1 MRQIPPRFPAANRNH
16 ASLIAHP
23 TGQDSSTFRRT
34 LLHMKA
40 LYAGEEGN
48 FVKSRYLLFQ
58 KAEAALIEE
67 KSSKL
72 FGLTRLLDLHL
83 EGDYDDVLLSAGG
96 PKAAFAPESER
107 IRILNERLAPFT
119 NQLADA
125 FPGVGVGYYSRDLRA
140 ILTYGPSRDFASK
153 VGTDLGLDH
162 LGWQAMATG
171 KETVAVGSM
180 VRGEIM
186 NCMRPL
192 VRQGRAVGFVWANE
206 ALEDIYAQIQM
217 GAGKLFFSP
226 ETEPL
231 LGLTGILL
239 FASKVLLLGKSPSG
253 STSAA
258 MESQSPGS
266 QMTHRVEQLKC
277 YLELFLNTLSLAVV
291 LSDADGRIAFVSR
304 GIQDILGEAP
314 ESFVSCDIRSV
325 LQRIGINPRTA
336 LDEFADGSL
345 NRFVNVT
352 IKTRDG
358 ERPITMVSTRAE
370 WPASAPAESGGH
382 GGAGNDSQFG
392 HIVVLED
399 LKEAQANEERLERAE
414 RLAAVGELAAAVA
427 HEIRNPLAVLKGAVS
442 LVPRRLDD
450 REFLEQFSHV
460 AAAEMDRINAT
471 VESLLKFSRYSQ
483 PHMVSTDI
491 RRIAEKACSLISE
504 FGRQTG
510 VNIEFACPAHVPA
523 LCADGDHLTQA
534 LLNLLLNGIQA
545 MPTGGT
551 LEVEVKWKPGA
562 RYVQIAVADSGAGI
576 PPELRDHVFEMF
588 FTTKESGT
596 GLGLPLVQRIV
607 YNHQGFVEFESETG
621 KGTTFIVRLP
631 VLSQSQ
637 AGQTEVSTV
646 GS

>member
-1 MRQIPPRFPAANRNH
+1 
-16 ASLIAHP
+16 
-23 TGQDSSTFRRT
+23 
-34 LLHMKA
+34 

-48 FVKSRYLLFQ
+48 TVKSRYLLFQ

-83 EGDYDDVLLSAGG
+83 EGDYDGVLLSTAG
-96 PKAAFAPESER
+96 PQAIHAPASDR

-119 NQLADA
+119 DQLAAA

-140 ILTYGPSRDFASK
+140 ILTYGPSRDFGSK

-192 VRQGRAVGFVWANE
+192 IRRGRAIGFVWANE
-206 ALEDIYAQIQM
+206 ALEDIYAQIQV

-226 ETEPL
+226 EIEPL

-239 FASKVLLLGKSPSG
+239 FASKVLLLGKSPSYSG
-253 STSAA
+253 SSVADSRPA
-258 MESQSPGS
+258 GS
-266 QMTHRVEQLKC
+266 HMVHRLEQLKC
-277 YLELFLNTLSLAVV
+277 YLELFLNTLSLAVI
-291 LSDADGRIAFVSR
+291 LSDADGHIAFVSR
-304 GIQDILGEAP
+304 GIQDILGETPA
-314 ESFVSCDIRSV
+314 SFVSRDIRSV
-325 LQRIGINPRTA
+325 LQCMGIDPHTT

-345 NRFVNVT
+345 NRFVNVA
-352 IKTRDG
+352 IKTHEG
-358 ERPITMVSTRAE
+358 ERPITMVCTRAE
-370 WPASAPAESGGH
+370 WPMAGPAESDDHSRAGDGH
-382 GGAGNDSQFG
+382 SDGNQFG
-392 HIVVLED
+392 HIVILED

-450 REFLEQFSHV
+450 REFLEQFSQV
-460 AAAEMDRINAT
+460 ATAEMDRINGT
-471 VESLLKFSRYSQ
+471 VESLLRFSRYSQ

-491 RRIAEKACSLISE
+491 RRIAEKARNLISE
-504 FGRQTG
+504 YGREMG
-510 VNIEFACPAHVPA
+510 VAIEFTCPADVPA
-523 LCADGDHLTQA
+523 LCGDSDHLTQA
-534 LLNLLLNGIQA
+534 ILNLLLNGIQA
-545 MPTGGT
+545 MPAGGT
-551 LEVEVKWKPGA
+551 LRVEVKWKLGA
-562 RYVQIAVADSGAGI
+562 RYVQIAVADTGMGI
-576 PPELRDHVFEMF
+576 APELRDHVFEMF

-607 YNHQGFVEFESETG
+607 YNHHGFVEFESETG

-631 VLSQSQ
+631 VIAQSCP
-637 AGQTEVSTV
+637 ELR
-646 GS
+646 

>member
-1 MRQIPPRFPAANRNH
+1 
-16 ASLIAHP
+16 
-23 TGQDSSTFRRT
+23 
-34 LLHMKA
+34 LLHIEA

-48 FVKSRYLLFQ
+48 IVKSRYLLFQ

-72 FGLTRLLDLHL
+72 FGLTRLLDVHL
-83 EGDYDDVLLSAGG
+83 EGDYDDVLLSAAG
-96 PKAAFAPESER
+96 PQAIHSPACDR
-107 IRILNERLAPFT
+107 IRVLNERLAPFT
-119 NQLADA
+119 DELATA

-192 VRQGRAVGFVWANE
+192 IRRGRAIGFVWANE
-206 ALEDIYAQIQM
+206 ALEDIYAQIQV

-226 ETEPL
+226 EIEPL

-253 STSAA
+253 SSSSATDSHSA
-258 MESQSPGS
+258 GS
-266 QMTHRVEQLKC
+266 QMAHRVEQLKC
-277 YLELFLNTLSLAVV
+277 YLELFLNTLSLAVI

-304 GIQDILGEAP
+304 GIQDILGETPGAL
-314 ESFVSCDIRSV
+314 VSRDIRSV
-325 LQRIGINPRTA
+325 LQNMGIDSRTA
-336 LDEFADGSL
+336 LDEFAEGSL

-352 IKTRDG
+352 IKTHEG

-370 WPASAPAESGGH
+370 WSAATPTVSGDSSS
-382 GGAGNDSQFG
+382 AGSGSHFG
-392 HIVVLED
+392 HIVILED

-427 HEIRNPLAVLKGAVS
+427 HEIRNPLAVLKGAIS
-442 LVPRRLDD
+442 LVPRRLDN
-450 REFLEQFSHV
+450 REFLEQFSQV
-460 AAAEMDRINAT
+460 ATAEMDRINGT
-471 VESLLKFSRYSQ
+471 VESLLRFSRYSQ
-483 PHMVSTDI
+483 PHVVSTDI
-491 RRIAEKACSLISE
+491 RRIAENACNLISE
-504 FGRQTG
+504 YGREMG
-510 VNIEFACPAHVPA
+510 VSVKFTCPAHVPA
-523 LCADGDHLTQA
+523 LCGDNDHLTQA
-534 LLNLLLNGIQA
+534 MLNLLLNGIQA
-545 MPTGGT
+545 MPAGGT
-551 LEVEVKWKPGA
+551 LRVEVKWRPGA
-562 RYVQIAVADSGAGI
+562 RYVQIAVADTGI
-576 PPELRDHVFEMF
+576 GIAPELRDHVFEMF

-631 VLSQSQ
+631 VISQS
-637 AGQTEVSTV
+637 
-646 GS
+646 

>member
-1 MRQIPPRFPAANRNH
+1 MNR
-16 ASLIAHP
+16 
-23 TGQDSSTFRRT
+23 
-34 LLHMKA
+34 
-40 LYAGEEGN
+40 GN
-48 FVKSRYLLFQ
+48 V
-58 KAEAALIEE
+58 
-67 KSSKL
+67 
-72 FGLTRLLDLHL
+72 
-83 EGDYDDVLLSAGG
+83 
-96 PKAAFAPESER
+96 
-107 IRILNERLAPFT
+107 
-119 NQLADA
+119 
-125 FPGVGVGYYSRDLRA
+125 
-140 ILTYGPSRDFASK
+140 
-153 VGTDLGLDH
+153 
-162 LGWQAMATG
+162 
-171 KETVAVGSM
+171 
-180 VRGEIM
+180 
-186 NCMRPL
+186 
-192 VRQGRAVGFVWANE
+192 
-206 ALEDIYAQIQM
+206 
-217 GAGKLFFSP
+217 
-226 ETEPL
+226 
-231 LGLTGILL
+231 
-239 FASKVLLLGKSPSG
+239 SPS
-253 STSAA
+253 
-258 MESQSPGS
+258 PP
-266 QMTHRVEQLKC
+266 KC
-277 YLELFLNTLSLAVV
+277 YLELFLNTLSLAVI
-291 LSDADGRIAFVSR
+291 LSDADDRIAFVSR

-325 LQRIGINPRTA
+325 LQRIGIDPHTA

-370 WPASAPAESGGH
+370 WPASAPAESGDR

-504 FGRQTG
+504 FGRQMG
-510 VNIEFACPAHVPA
+510 VSIEFACPAHVPA

-551 LEVEVKWKPGA
+551 LGVEVKWKPGA

-631 VLSQSQ
+631 VIAQSQ
-637 AGQTEVSTV
+637 ASQTEVSTV